1 MKAVSMCI
9 TVLVMLFTMLVAF
22 VSGLIAG
29 V

>member
-1 MKAVSMCI
+1 MKVVSMCI
-9 TVLVMLFTMLVAF
+9 TVLVMLFTILVAF

>member
-9 TVLVMLFTMLVAF
+9 TVLVMLFTILVAF
-22 VSGLIAG
+22 VSGLIAR